1 MSGIEKCQSC
11 CAKDFAIA
19 RDMIGTRHC
28 KCGNTWAPFFKSRIK
43 ILFDII
49 VLCLG
54 CNHRWFETVTKD
66 YDLLAIECPKCGMKK
81 SFPSFIPNNFYSGF
95 EDEQTKI

>member
-28 KCGNTWAPFFKSRIK
+28 KCGNTWAPFFKSRIVYTFQV
-43 ILFDII
+43 IF
-49 VLCLG
+49 LCLG
-54 CNHRWFETVTKD
+54 CNNRW
-66 YDLLAIECPKCGMKK
+66 LAIIGKNHDLTTDECPKCGLKK
-81 SFPSFIPNNFYSGF
+81 SFPSFIPDNFYSEF
-95 EDEQTKI
+95 